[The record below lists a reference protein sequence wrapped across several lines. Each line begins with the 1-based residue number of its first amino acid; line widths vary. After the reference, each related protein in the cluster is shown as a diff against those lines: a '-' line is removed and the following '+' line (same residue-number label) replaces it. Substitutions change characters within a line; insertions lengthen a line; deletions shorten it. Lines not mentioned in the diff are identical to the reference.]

1 MRLICSLLLLAAAT
15 VNAQDWPVLK
25 HYEGQ
30 QTYKIAMPVGGIG
43 TGNISVGGN
52 GQWRDVEIMNK
63 PGVGFFGAV
72 SPKQAPCF
80 LIFTQDAK
88 GVKRSKALL
97 GPIPPNEFA
106 GAEGSNT
113 PSHGLP
119 RFKNSSFDAAYPFA
133 IVNLQDDDMPVSV
146 KLKTFNPF
154 IPGNADASGIP
165 VAVIRYEVKNTT
177 DGELDVAVAG
187 SLDNFIG
194 MDGYKAEFSLFNRSI
209 VPLGTKNNRNT
220 FKSTQKLSGIY
231 MTSDSVDKDASTY
244 GTIALTTNNTD
255 KQRQISYRTE
265 FDTRGWGSNMADM
278 WNDFTDDGIY
288 QDKTF
293 PEKVNDPRAALAV
306 KLKLKP
312 HETREVQFLL
322 TWNFP
327 NRKDWEDHVTI
338 GNYYSTKYTDAWD
351 VAEKVTPQLS
361 SLEKKTLDFVN
372 TLINSSYPLEV
383 KEAALFN
390 ASTLRSQTTFRD
402 KQGNYFGW
410 EGVFNNV
417 GSCFG
422 NCTHVWNYEF
432 ASPFLFGALAKNMRN
447 TEYNYALWNSGLM
460 NFRVSL
466 PLKKESGMKGAAA
479 DGQMGS
485 IMRVYREWQL
495 SGDDAFLKATWPG
508 VKKALAFAWIKGG
521 WDADKDGVMEG
532 CQHNTMDIE
541 YYGPNPEIEFWYLG
555 ALKASAAMAKYLK
568 DTEFEQTC
576 TRLYTNGS
584 KWTDANLFNGKFYIQ
599 KVQPAKSAEDIA
611 PGLRQGMGGK
621 DIRNPDFQIGEGC
634 LVDQLVG
641 QNMAFVCGLG
651 YLADEAHIRS
661 ALKSIVEYN
670 SVKTFG
676 DRFNNMRS
684 YALGNEPGLL
694 ITAYPDPS
702 KRPAIPLSYGD
713 EVWTGL
719 EYTAATGMYY
729 EGMDKEAL
737 DIITNVRSRYDGY
750 KRNPFNEEECGNH
763 YVRAMAS
770 WSALVAISKFHYSA
784 VDGSFT
790 ITSKP
795 GTYFWSNG
803 YAWGDVVVDDKGS
816 KPSVIISVHH
826 GSLKLNTVALAGGKM
841 QKVKAQLDEGTQQRI
856 LFN

>member
-1 MRLICSLLLLAAAT
+1 MRLTCLLLLLTGVSAS
-15 VNAQDWPVLK
+15 AQTWPVLK
-25 HYEGQ
+25 HYQGQ
-30 QTYKIAMPVGGIG
+30 QTYKIAMPIGGIG

-63 PGVGFFGAV
+63 PGIGFYGAV
-72 SPKQAPCF
+72 TPKQAPCF

-97 GPIPPNEFA
+97 GPIPPNEYA
-106 GAEGSNT
+106 GSEGSNT

-119 RFKNSSFDAAYPFA
+119 RFSTSSFDAAYPFA
-133 IVNLQDDDMPVSV
+133 TVNLQDNDMPVIV

-154 IPGNADASGIP
+154 IPGDADASGIP
-165 VAVIRYEVKNTT
+165 VAVIRYQVTNTT
-177 DGELDVAVAG
+177 NGLLDIAIAG
-187 SLDNFIG
+187 SMDNFIG
-194 MDGYKAEFSLFNRSI
+194 MDGYRAEFSLFNRSV
-209 VPLGTKNNRNT
+209 VPLGTNKNRNT
-220 FKSTQKLSGIY
+220 FKNTPKLAGIY

-244 GTIALTTNNTD
+244 GTIALTTSNANKD
-255 KQRQISYRTE
+255 RQISYRTE
-265 FDTRGWGSNMADM
+265 MDTRGWGSNIADM

-288 QDKTF
+288 QNKTF
-293 PEKVNDPRAALAV
+293 PDKINDPRGALAV

-312 HETREVQFLL
+312 HETKEIEFLL

-327 NRKDWEDHVTI
+327 NRKDWEDKVTI
-338 GNYYSTKYTDAWD
+338 GNYYSNNYTDAWD
-351 VAEKVTPQLS
+351 VAEKTLPKLPQL
-361 SLEKKTLDFVN
+361 ERKTLDFVN
-372 TLINSSYPLEV
+372 TLVNSSYPLAV

-390 ASTLRSQTTFRD
+390 ASTLRSQTTFRN
-402 KQGNYFGW
+402 KEGYFFGW

-417 GSCFG
+417 GSCYG

-432 ASPFLFGALAKNMRN
+432 ASPFLFGDLAKRMREV
-447 TEYNYALWNSGLM
+447 EYKYALWNDGLM
-460 NFRVSL
+460 SFRVSL
-466 PLKKESGMKGAAA
+466 PLKQESNWKGAAA

-495 SGDDAFLKATWPG
+495 SGDDNFLKDTWPG
-508 VKKALAFAWIKGG
+508 VKKALAFAWINGG

-555 ALKASAAMAKYLK
+555 ALKASAAMASYLK
-568 DTEFEQTC
+568 DSEFEKTC
-576 TRLYTNGS
+576 NSLFENGS
-584 KWTDANLFNGKFYIQ
+584 KWTDANLFNGKYYIQ
-599 KVQPAKSAEDIA
+599 KVQPVNSEKDIA
-611 PGLRQGMGGK
+611 TGLKIGMGAK
-621 DIRNPDFQIGEGC
+621 DLKNPDFQIGEGC
-634 LVDQLVG
+634 LVDQLAG
-641 QNMAFVCGLG
+641 QNMALVCGLG
-651 YLADEAHIRS
+651 YLANPDHIKT
-661 ALKSIVEYN
+661 ALKSIIQYN

-694 ITAYPDPS
+694 ITAYPDLS

-713 EVWTGL
+713 EAWTGL
-719 EYTAATGMYY
+719 EYTAATGLYY
-729 EGMDKEAL
+729 QDMDTEAL
-737 DIITNVRSRYDGY
+737 KVISDVRGRYDGY

-770 WSALVAISKFHYSA
+770 WSAIPAISKFQYSA
-784 VDGSFT
+784 VDGSFA

-803 YAWGDVVVDDKGS
+803 YAWGSAVVSLKN
-816 KPSVIISVHH
+816 KTRSVIIKVHH
-826 GSLKLNTVALAGGKM
+826 GDIKLNTIALASGSKLPGTGLLTEGQ
-841 QKVKAQLDEGTQQRI
+841 QKSFV
-856 LFN
+856 FN